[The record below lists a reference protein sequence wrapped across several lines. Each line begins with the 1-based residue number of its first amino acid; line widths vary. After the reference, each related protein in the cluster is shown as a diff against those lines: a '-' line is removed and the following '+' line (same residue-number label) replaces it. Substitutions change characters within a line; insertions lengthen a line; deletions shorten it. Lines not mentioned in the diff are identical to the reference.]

1 MLGNIRAQ
9 PYQIICAQTD
19 HRREQRV
26 AGRGRRKKSGL
37 KIQDLIVGREQSG
50 VVSHMMDMEH
60 DPESS
65 ELLR

>member
-50 VVSHMMDMEH
+50 VV
-60 DPESS
+60 
-65 ELLR
+65 